1 MNHLF
6 SAVQFFQVL
15 TLILGGIFCIA
26 LPFAPQLRATIAQNF
41 LTKDP
46 LLFCLGLILLAVGLI
61 LGVGFYLLQRHRS
74 IQVTMNP
81 PVSIQSDVV
90 AAVVQTYLQKRF
102 PSQEMKTEAIIDPS
116 GTLELITE
124 LPTVDLEKHL
134 PAIEAE
140 IGHLLHQNFHYNKQ
154 FKITFSY

>member
-1 MNHLF
+1 MNQLF
-6 SAVQFFQVL
+6 STLQFFQVL

-26 LPFAPQLRATIAQNF
+26 LPFVPQLRATIAQNF

-61 LGVGFYLLQRHRS
+61 LGIGFFFLQRHRS
-74 IQVTMNP
+74 IQISMNP
-81 PVSIQSDVV
+81 PVSIQSDIV

-102 PSQEMKTEAIIDPS
+102 PSQEMKTEARLNSS
-116 GTLELITE
+116 GSLELITQF
-124 LPTVDLEKHL
+124 PPVDLEKHL
-134 PAIEAE
+134 PTIESE
-140 IGHLLHQNFHYNKQ
+140 IGELLHQTFHYNKQ